1 MNEQVDHRPNAP
13 ARLADN
19 PFTPHAPADISVFV
33 GREREIDLI
42 FGHVMAAQRGNVAI
56 CGPLGSGKSS
66 LLQHVSHPEVAARF
80 GAAAPTLTM
89 LNVDVQ
95 SVTPFT
101 FEGFWRRVARLIAR
115 YPGPAATA
123 LAPLAAAPIVDLIA
137 VETALDDMDDR
148 GGVLVLL
155 LDEFEWAVHAA
166 SPEEAAECR
175 HFLAQTAT
183 LARRT
188 PRNLALVVAT
198 ERPLHEVTRE
208 IESWR
213 GSPFATLFTTVAL
226 KPLSDDHARVL
237 LGRADHAAVRVDD
250 ADATLILEL
259 SGGHPTVVH
268 AGAFALVHGRRQGLE
283 GPALHDA
290 IRSAVADLHLDHLAG
305 PLMRT
310 AGHGDPEP
318 AAVDHRPVAATAPSA
333 PSAPSANAAPPEPV
347 AIDIHQAPGLWIDD
361 VNGDVL
367 VDGQRIDHL
376 TALEFSLLQLLWNHP
391 NRLCSKADIIQQLWG
406 AEAAQTIDDA
416 RVEKLVSRLRRK
428 IETAPGRP
436 QYVRTVRGRGY
447 RFVPRVP

>member
-250 ADATLILEL
+250 ADATLILEP

-268 AGAFALVHGRRQGLE
+268 AGAFALVHGRRQGSK
-283 GPALHDA
+283 GRRCTT
-290 IRSAVADLHLDHLAG
+290 RSARPSPTCTSITWPGRSCGRPVTAIPSRRRSTIARSRRRRRPPSALGERGAAGAGRHRHPSGARPVDRRRERRRPRRRPADRSSDGAG
-305 PLMRT
+305 VQPSPAALEP
-310 AGHGDPEP
+310 PEP
-318 AAVDHRPVAATAPSA
+318 AVQQGRHHPAALGRRSGPDDRRRARREARQPPAPQDRDGARPAAVRPHGAR
-333 PSAPSANAAPPEPV
+333 
-347 AIDIHQAPGLWIDD
+347 PGLSI
-361 VNGDVL
+361 VP
-367 VDGQRIDHL
+367 
-376 TALEFSLLQLLWNHP
+376 AL
-391 NRLCSKADIIQQLWG
+391 
-406 AEAAQTIDDA
+406 
-416 RVEKLVSRLRRK
+416 
-428 IETAPGRP
+428 
-436 QYVRTVRGRGY
+436 
-447 RFVPRVP
+447 